1 MGGDIFTK
9 LKLTAVALAFSLVAA
24 CAAGKDIG
32 SPVTDKGPS
41 PESKD
46 KCHETG
52 RGPHDRYEGSGIVGP
67 RTVPV
72 RRDED
77 RCFDGDSDSDTSEEI
92 ELRAE

>member
-1 MGGDIFTK
+1 MGGDIFIK
-9 LKLTAVALAFSLVAA
+9 LKRTTVALAFGLVAA
-24 CAAGKDIG
+24 CAAGKDVG
-32 SPVTDKGPS
+32 SPIIDKGPH
-41 PESKD
+41 PEPKD

-77 RCFDGDSDSDTSEEI
+77 SCFEGDSASDIGEEI